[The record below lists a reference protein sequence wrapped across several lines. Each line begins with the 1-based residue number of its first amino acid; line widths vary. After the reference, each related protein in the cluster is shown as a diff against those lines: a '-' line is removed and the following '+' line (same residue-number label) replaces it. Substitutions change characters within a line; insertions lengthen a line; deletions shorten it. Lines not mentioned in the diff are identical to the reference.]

1 MAFDHI
7 AVLGAGAWGTALAN
21 AAAHA
26 GRRVTLWTID
36 NKEADAILTT
46 GMSPMLP
53 GVKVNAAVTVT
64 TNLAQATAA
73 DAMLVVV
80 PAQAQ
85 REVLTLA
92 APLIRPGT
100 PLVTCAKGIERGTRK
115 FMTQIIVEC
124 VPAALPAILSG
135 PSFAADVA
143 RGQPTAVTLAGPDL
157 RLAKDWAQAL
167 SLTTFRIYPS
177 DDLRG
182 VALGGA
188 VKNVL
193 AIACGIA
200 AGKNLG
206 DSARAALT
214 TRAFAE
220 LTRFGKALGGRPE
233 TLTGLSGLGDLL
245 LTCSSRQSRNFSFGL
260 ALGEGKSTSEAKAL
274 ASGTVEGIATAKIV
288 AELARLQNIDMPIA
302 AAVHAVIDGGSNP
315 EEEIARLLARPVN
328 PEFHRA

>member
-1 MAFDHI
+1 VSRIGIIGAGSWGLALTAVAERAGHQVTIWARRPEVAQEINESRTLVVRLPGITFGSKVIATNAPADLNRSD
-7 AVLGAGAWGTALAN
+7 AVLA
-21 AAAHA
+21 
-26 GRRVTLWTID
+26 
-36 NKEADAILTT
+36 
-46 GMSPMLP
+46 
-53 GVKVNAAVTVT
+53 
-64 TNLAQATAA
+64 
-73 DAMLVVV
+73 VV
-80 PAQAQ
+80 PAQHL
-85 REVLTLA
+85 REVLGQFRSLSV
-92 APLIRPGT
+92 PVIL
-100 PLVTCAKGIERGTRK
+100 CAKGIEAGTGEL
-115 FMTQIIVEC
+115 MPEVLADCLPEC
-124 VPAALPAILSG
+124 PGLVLSG

-143 RGQPTAVTLAGPDL
+143 RGQPTAVTLAGPNL
-157 RLAKDWAQAL
+157 RLAKDWASAL

-200 AGKNLG
+200 AGKSLG

-214 TRAFAE
+214 TRAFTE

-260 ALGEGKSTSEAKAL
+260 KLGEGKSAADAEAQVK
-274 ASGTVEGIATAKIV
+274 GTVEGIATAKIV
-288 AELARLQNIDMPIA
+288 ARLAKLQNIDMPIS
-302 AAVHAVIDGGSNP
+302 AAVDAVIDGGSNP

>member
-1 MAFDHI
+1 MSRI
-7 AVLGAGAWGTALAN
+7 GILGAGAWGMALASVAERAGHQVTVWARRPETAAEIN
-21 AAAHA
+21 ATH
-26 GRRVTLWTID
+26 RL
-36 NKEADAILTT
+36 EAR
-46 GMSPMLP
+46 LP
-53 GVKVNAAVTVT
+53 GIGFGPGTRATSAPGDLKSCDAV
-64 TNLAQATAA
+64 LA
-73 DAMLVVV
+73 VV
-80 PAQAQ
+80 PAQHLRQ
-85 REVLTLA
+85 VLTQIQGLA
-92 APLIRPGT
+92 RPVI
-100 PLVTCAKGIERGTRK
+100 LCAKGIEAESGLL
-115 FMTQIIVEC
+115 MNEVLAEC
-124 VPAALPAILSG
+124 LPESPALILSG
-135 PSFAADVA
+135 PSFALDVA
-143 RGQPTAVTLAGPDL
+143 QGLPTAVTLAGGDL

-200 AGKNLG
+200 QGKKLG

-220 LTRFGKALGGRPE
+220 LTRFGKALGGRGE

-260 ALGEGKSTSEAKAL
+260 ALGEGETVAEAL
-274 ASGTVEGIATAKIV
+274 AQARGTVEGVATAKIV
-288 AELARLQNIDMPIA
+288 ARLAVLQNVDMPICTS
-302 AAVHAVIDGGSNP
+302 VHAIIDGGSNP

-328 PEFHRA
+328 PEFHRS

>member
-1 MAFDHI
+1 MSRI
-7 AVLGAGAWGTALAN
+7 GVIGAGSWGLALAAVAERAGHEVTIWARRSE
-21 AAAHA
+21 AAQEINEKRALS
-26 GRRVTLWTID
+26 RR
-36 NKEADAILTT
+36 
-46 GMSPMLP
+46 LP
-53 GVKVNAAVTVT
+53 GLAFGETVT
-64 TNLAQATAA
+64 ATSSAAGLARSDGVLA
-73 DAMLVVV
+73 VV
-80 PAQAQ
+80 PAQHLRQ
-85 REVLTLA
+85 VLGQFRSLSV
-92 APLIRPGT
+92 PVVL
-100 PLVTCAKGIERGTRK
+100 CAKGIEAETGEL
-115 FMTQIIVEC
+115 MPEVLADC
-124 VPAALPAILSG
+124 LPQCPGLMLSG

-143 RGQPTAVTLAGPDL
+143 QGQPTAVTLAGPNL

-167 SLTTFRIYPS
+167 SLTNFRVYPS

-260 ALGEGKSTSEAKAL
+260 ALGEGKSEGEARAQAK
-274 ASGTVEGIATAKIV
+274 GTIEGIATARV
-288 AELARLQNIDMPIA
+288 VARLATLQNVDMPICN
-302 AAVHAVIDGGSNP
+302 AVHAIIDGGSNP

>member
-1 MAFDHI
+1 VSRI
-7 AVLGAGAWGTALAN
+7 GVIGAGAWGLALAAVAERAGHQVTIWARRPEAAQEINQTRTLAERLPEITFGNKVAATN
-21 AAAHA
+21 AAADLN
-26 GRRVTLWTID
+26 RS
-36 NKEADAILTT
+36 DA
-46 GMSPMLP
+46 
-53 GVKVNAAVTVT
+53 V
-64 TNLAQATAA
+64 LA
-73 DAMLVVV
+73 VV
-80 PAQAQ
+80 PAQHL
-85 REVLTLA
+85 RKVLGGFQALRV
-92 APLIRPGT
+92 PVI
-100 PLVTCAKGIERGTRK
+100 VCAKG
-115 FMTQIIVEC
+115 VEAETGELMPEVLADC
-124 VPAALPAILSG
+124 LPDCPGLVLSG

-143 RGQPTAVTLAGPDL
+143 RGQPTAVTLAGADL
-157 RLAKDWAQAL
+157 RLAKDWAGAL
-167 SLTTFRIYPS
+167 SLTAFRIYPC
-177 DDLRG
+177 DDPRG

-260 ALGEGKSTSEAKAL
+260 RLGEGKSAGEARAL
-274 ASGTVEGIATAKIV
+274 VKGTVEGIATAKIV
-288 AELARLQNIDMPIA
+288 DRLARLQNIDMPIT

>member
-1 MAFDHI
+1 MSRI
-7 AVLGAGAWGTALAN
+7 GVIGAGAWGLALAAVAERAHHQVTIWARRPETAQEIN
-21 AAAHA
+21 ASHTLAARLPSIRFGKA
-26 GRRVTLWTID
+26 VVATNAPQDLASM
-36 NKEADAILTT
+36 EA
-46 GMSPMLP
+46 
-53 GVKVNAAVTVT
+53 V
-64 TNLAQATAA
+64 LA
-73 DAMLVVV
+73 VV
-80 PAQAQ
+80 PAQHLRQ
-85 REVLTLA
+85 VLGQFRDLRV
-92 APLIRPGT
+92 PVIL
-100 PLVTCAKGIERGTRK
+100 CAKGIEADSGEL
-115 FMTQIIVEC
+115 MPEVLADC
-124 VPAALPAILSG
+124 LPDCPGLVLSG

-143 RGQPTAVTLAGPDL
+143 RRQPTAVTLAGPHL

-167 SLTTFRIYPS
+167 SLTNFRIYPS

-260 ALGEGKSTSEAKAL
+260 ALGEGKSASEAKAL
-274 ASGTVEGIATAKIV
+274 AKGTIEGIATAKIV
-288 AELARLQNIDMPIA
+288 AELAKVQNIDMPIA
-302 AAVHAVIDGGSNP
+302 TAVHAVIDGGSNP
-315 EEEIARLLARPVN
+315 EEEIARLLARPIN

>member
-1 MAFDHI
+1 MSRI
-7 AVLGAGAWGTALAN
+7 GVIGAGSWGLALAAVAERAGHAVTIWARRPEAAREIN
-21 AAAHA
+21 AK
-26 GRRVTLWTID
+26 RTLT
-36 NKEADAILTT
+36 
-46 GMSPMLP
+46 SRLP
-53 GVKVNAAVTVT
+53 GVTFGAAVAAT
-64 TNLAQATAA
+64 TAPGDLAAS
-73 DAMLVVV
+73 DAVLAVV
-80 PAQAQ
+80 PAQHLRQ
-85 REVLTLA
+85 VLGQFRGLS
-92 APLIRPGT
+92 APVI
-100 PLVTCAKGIERGTRK
+100 VCAKGIEAESGEL
-115 FMTQIIVEC
+115 MPEVLADC
-124 VPAALPAILSG
+124 LPQCPGLVLSG

-143 RGQPTAVTLAGPDL
+143 LGQPTAVTLAGPHL

-200 AGKNLG
+200 AGKDLG

-260 ALGEGKSTSEAKAL
+260 KLGEGKSAAEAKAL
-274 ASGTVEGIATAKIV
+274 AKGTVEGIATAKIV
-288 AELARLQNIDMPIA
+288 AQLARQQNIDMPIST
-302 AAVHAVIDGGSNP
+302 AVHAIIDQGSKP

>member
-1 MAFDHI
+1 VSRI
-7 AVLGAGAWGTALAN
+7 GVIGAGAWGLALASVAERAGHQVTIWARRPETAQEIN
-21 AAAHA
+21 KTRMLAARLPGITLGNAVAATTAAAELA
-26 GRRVTLWTID
+26 
-36 NKEADAILTT
+36 NSDA
-46 GMSPMLP
+46 
-53 GVKVNAAVTVT
+53 V
-64 TNLAQATAA
+64 LA
-73 DAMLVVV
+73 VV
-80 PAQAQ
+80 PAQYLRQ
-85 REVLTLA
+85 VLGQFQSLSV
-92 APLIRPGT
+92 PVIL
-100 PLVTCAKGIERGTRK
+100 CAKGIEAESGELMPEVLTD
-115 FMTQIIVEC
+115 C
-124 VPAALPAILSG
+124 LPSCQGLVLSG

-143 RGQPTAVTLAGPDL
+143 RGLPTAVTLAAPHL
-157 RLAKDWAQAL
+157 RLAKDWAERL

-260 ALGEGKSTSEAKAL
+260 ALGEGKNAAEAKVL
-274 ASGTVEGIATAKIV
+274 AKGTIEGIATATIV
-288 AELARLQNIDMPIA
+288 AHLAKMQNIDMPICN
-302 AAVHAVIDGGSNP
+302 AVHAVIDGGSNP

-328 PEFHRA
+328 PESHRG

>member
-1 MAFDHI
+1 VSRI
-7 AVLGAGAWGTALAN
+7 GIIGAGAWGLALATVAERAGHDVTIWARRSEAAQEIN
-21 AAAHA
+21 ESRSLAVRLPGITFGKTVAATTAAADLA
-26 GRRVTLWTID
+26 GS
-36 NKEADAILTT
+36 DA
-46 GMSPMLP
+46 
-53 GVKVNAAVTVT
+53 V
-64 TNLAQATAA
+64 LA
-73 DAMLVVV
+73 VV
-80 PAQAQ
+80 PAQRLRQ
-85 REVLTLA
+85 VLGLFRSLS
-92 APLIRPGT
+92 APVIL
-100 PLVTCAKGIERGTRK
+100 CAKGIEAETGEL
-115 FMTQIIVEC
+115 MPEVLADC
-124 VPAALPAILSG
+124 LPDCPSLVLSG

-143 RGQPTAVTLAGPDL
+143 RGRPTAVTLAGANL
-157 RLAKDWAQAL
+157 RLAKDWAEAL
-167 SLTTFRIYPS
+167 SLTTFRIYPC

-220 LTRFGKALGGRPE
+220 LTRFGKAMGGRSE

-260 ALGEGKSTSEAKAL
+260 KLGEGKSAGEAQGLVK
-274 ASGTVEGIATAKIV
+274 GTVEGIATAEV
-288 AELARLQNIDMPIA
+288 VERLARLQNIDMPVCN
-302 AAVHAVIDGGSNP
+302 AVHAIIDGGSNP
-315 EEEIARLLARPVN
+315 EEEMARLLARPVN

>member
-1 MAFDHI
+1 VSRVGVI
-7 AVLGAGAWGTALAN
+7 GAGAWGLALATVAERAGHQVMIWARRPE
-21 AAAHA
+21 AAQEINEK
-26 GRRVTLWTID
+26 RTLVQR
-36 NKEADAILTT
+36 
-46 GMSPMLP
+46 LP
-53 GVKVNAAVTVT
+53 GVTLGSKVAAT
-64 TNLAQATAA
+64 TTAA
-73 DAMLVVV
+73 DLNRSDVVLAVV
-80 PAQAQ
+80 PAQYL
-85 REVLTLA
+85 RRVLGDFHGLRV
-92 APLIRPGT
+92 PVIL
-100 PLVTCAKGIERGTRK
+100 CAKGIEAETGEL
-115 FMTQIIVEC
+115 MPEVLADC
-124 VPAALPAILSG
+124 LPDCPALVLSG
-135 PSFAADVA
+135 PSFAIDVA
-143 RGQPTAVTLAGPDL
+143 RGLPTAVTLAGPNL
-157 RLAKDWAQAL
+157 RLAKDWAGVL

-200 AGKNLG
+200 AGKDLG

-220 LTRFGKALGGRPE
+220 LARFGKALGGRPE

-260 ALGEGKSTSEAKAL
+260 KLGEGKSAGETQAL
-274 ASGTVEGIATAKIV
+274 IKGTVEGIATAKIV
-288 AELARLQNIDMPIA
+288 ARLAELQNIDMPIT

>member
-1 MAFDHI
+1 
-7 AVLGAGAWGTALAN
+7 V
-21 AAAHA
+21 
-26 GRRVTLWTID
+26 
-36 NKEADAILTT
+36 
-46 GMSPMLP
+46 
-53 GVKVNAAVTVT
+53 
-64 TNLAQATAA
+64 
-73 DAMLVVV
+73 
-80 PAQAQ
+80 
-85 REVLTLA
+85 
-92 APLIRPGT
+92 
-100 PLVTCAKGIERGTRK
+100 
-115 FMTQIIVEC
+115 
-124 VPAALPAILSG
+124 LSG
-135 PSFAADVA
+135 PSFAIDVA
-143 RGQPTAVTLAGPDL
+143 RGLPTAVTLAGPNL
-157 RLAKDWAQAL
+157 RLAKDWAGAL

-200 AGKNLG
+200 AGKDLG

-220 LTRFGKALGGRPE
+220 LARFGKALGGRPE

-260 ALGEGKSTSEAKAL
+260 NLGEGRSAGEAQAL
-274 ASGTVEGIATAKIV
+274 VKGTVEGIATAKIV
-288 AELARLQNIDMPIA
+288 ARLAELQNIDMPIT

>member
-1 MAFDHI
+1 MSRI
-7 AVLGAGAWGTALAN
+7 GIIGAGAWGLALASVAERAGHQVTVWARRPETAQEIN
-21 AAAHA
+21 NTHGLAA
-26 GRRVTLWTID
+26 R
-36 NKEADAILTT
+36 
-46 GMSPMLP
+46 LP
-53 GVKVNAAVTVT
+53 GITFGKTVT
-64 TNLAQATAA
+64 ATTEARDLGQSDAVLA
-73 DAMLVVV
+73 VV
-80 PAQAQ
+80 PAQHL
-85 REVLTLA
+85 REVLGQFSDLA
-92 APLIRPGT
+92 VPVIL
-100 PLVTCAKGIERGTRK
+100 CAKGIEAGTGEL
-115 FMTQIIVEC
+115 MPEVLVDC
-124 VPAALPAILSG
+124 LPRCPVLMLSG
-135 PSFAADVA
+135 PSFALDVA
-143 RGQPTAVTLAGPDL
+143 KGLPTAVTLAGANL

-182 VALGGA
+182 VSLGGA

-200 AGKNLG
+200 QGKILG

-260 ALGEGKSTSEAKAL
+260 ALGEGKSAGEAKAM
-274 ASGTVEGIATAKIV
+274 AKGTIEGIATAKIV
-288 AELARLQNIDMPIA
+288 TELAKLQNIDMPIA
-302 AAVHAVIDGGSNP
+302 GAVHAIVDGGSSP

>member
-1 MAFDHI
+1 MSRI
-7 AVLGAGAWGTALAN
+7 GVIGAGSWGLALAAVAERAGHQVTIWARRPE
-21 AAAHA
+21 AAQEINES
-26 GRRVTLWTID
+26 RTLA
-36 NKEADAILTT
+36 ER
-46 GMSPMLP
+46 LP
-53 GVKVNAAVTVT
+53 GVVFGNRVAA
-64 TNLAQATAA
+64 TNGAA
-73 DAMLVVV
+73 DLNTSDAALAVV
-80 PAQAQ
+80 PAQYL
-85 REVLTLA
+85 RRVLGHFQSLRV
-92 APLIRPGT
+92 PVIL
-100 PLVTCAKGIERGTRK
+100 CAKGIEAGTGEL
-115 FMTQIIVEC
+115 MPEVLADC
-124 VPAALPAILSG
+124 LPDCLRLVLSG

-143 RGQPTAVTLAGPDL
+143 RRQPTAVTLAGANL

-200 AGKNLG
+200 AGKKLG

-245 LTCSSRQSRNFSFGL
+245 LTCSSAQSRNFSFGL
-260 ALGEGKSTSEAKAL
+260 KLGEGRSAAEAQAL
-274 ASGTVEGIATAKIV
+274 VKGTIEGVATAKIV
-288 AELARLQNIDMPIA
+288 ARLARLQNIDMPIS
-302 AAVHAVIDGGSNP
+302 AAVDAVIDGGSNP

>member
-1 MAFDHI
+1 MSRI
-7 AVLGAGAWGTALAN
+7 GVIGAGAWGLALASVAERAGHQVTIWARRPETAQEIN
-21 AAAHA
+21 ATHMLAA
-26 GRRVTLWTID
+26 R
-36 NKEADAILTT
+36 
-46 GMSPMLP
+46 LP
-53 GVKVNAAVTVT
+53 GISLGKAVAAT
-64 TNLAQATAA
+64 ATPGDLDAA
-73 DAMLVVV
+73 DAVLAVV
-80 PAQAQ
+80 PAQHL
-85 REVLTLA
+85 RRVLGGFRSLNV
-92 APLIRPGT
+92 PVIL
-100 PLVTCAKGIERGTRK
+100 CAKGIEAESGEL
-115 FMTQIIVEC
+115 MPEVLADC
-124 VPAALPAILSG
+124 LPSCPGLVLSG

-143 RGQPTAVTLAGPDL
+143 LGQPTAVTLAGPNL
-157 RLAKDWAQAL
+157 RLAKDWARAL

-260 ALGEGKSTSEAKAL
+260 ALGEGKSAGEAKAL
-274 ASGTVEGIATAKIV
+274 AKGTVEGIATARIV

-302 AAVHAVIDGGSNP
+302 TAVHAVIDGGSNP

>member
-1 MAFDHI
+1 
-7 AVLGAGAWGTALAN
+7 VLA
-21 AAAHA
+21 
-26 GRRVTLWTID
+26 
-36 NKEADAILTT
+36 
-46 GMSPMLP
+46 
-53 GVKVNAAVTVT
+53 
-64 TNLAQATAA
+64 
-73 DAMLVVV
+73 VV
-80 PAQAQ
+80 PAQRLRQ
-85 REVLTLA
+85 VLGLFRSLS
-92 APLIRPGT
+92 APVIL
-100 PLVTCAKGIERGTRK
+100 CAKGIEAETGEL
-115 FMTQIIVEC
+115 MPEVL
-124 VPAALPAILSG
+124 AGSLPRCAGLVLSG

-143 RGQPTAVTLAGPDL
+143 RGQPTAVTLAGPSL
-157 RLAKDWAQAL
+157 RFAKDWAQAL
-167 SLTTFRIYPS
+167 SLPTFRIYPS

-220 LTRFGKALGGRPE
+220 LTRFGKAMGGRSE

-260 ALGEGKSTSEAKAL
+260 RLGEGKSAGEAQGLVK
-274 ASGTVEGIATAKIV
+274 GTVEGIATAKV
-288 AELARLQNIDMPIA
+288 VERLARLQNIDVPVCN
-302 AAVHAVIDGGSNP
+302 AVHAIIDGGSNP
-315 EEEIARLLARPVN
+315 EEEMARLLARPVN